1 MRFRY
6 LEPDATD
13 ENDPDDPPPPYEPA
27 TRKGEGPT
35 SGTDS
40 SNQFPFEGC
49 VPGSSNQSAPHPD
62 TRSSQEIDSINYQI
76 PSERRKGW
84 IDGAMQGFKEHLT
97 IYEESQRPFIPP
109 PNVSE
114 EEAMNLR
121 HDHEQQAIIGPK
133 EAENH
138 FKGMFVIS
146 RKYAR
151 KTELFTTMKESVTN
165 NPVHLATFEKWYKEM
180 QSTYDGCA

>member
-1 MRFRY
+1 MLLMRMIRMT
-6 LEPDATD
+6 LRHHTSRLPGKERVQPAVQIVQISSLSKDA
-13 ENDPDDPPPPYEPA
+13 
-27 TRKGEGPT
+27 
-35 SGTDS
+35 S
-40 SNQFPFEGC
+40 Q
-49 VPGSSNQSAPHPD
+49 VPRISLPLIP
-62 TRSSQEIDSINYQI
+62 IDSINYQI